1 MSLLANA
8 KAVAGA
14 VICGTGATSGL
25 VLYPLRRKGR
35 LDCGSGHRGW
45 IRRGRLAGWEE
56 ALR

>member
-25 VLYPLRRKGR
+25 VLYPLYGAKAVWIAVLAIAAGFAVAAWPVGRKR
-35 LDCGSGHRGW
+35 
-45 IRRGRLAGWEE
+45 
-56 ALR
+56 